1 MAIGDLNNGGFI
13 NPFTKEEDERKA
25 RLRGFMGESVEA
37 PQSVTNGQLT
47 GFLGQPLAQEE
58 INPTSGMLGS
68 MQPVTPEVPTTPPAT
83 AMNTEVPV
91 APVAPPSEAIPGLIG
106 GSMLSQPNLSNV
118 AEFNQAMN
126 SFLGQDQGDLQPVPQ
141 EADLRGIGRDEVVR
155 RAASINEQAKAFGAS
170 GGEAFRESQ
179 DFVNRAFLA
188 NEPTSVVPAS
198 TEALAPTPS
207 PNVMEFASPDFPND
221 VGIARTRARL
231 MEEFGLPTI
240 SQIQAR
246 DEAQRLAQQDQ
257 GYRDASA
264 ERNER
269 AIQQSQ
275 DFGRSISDR
284 ERREGGMSRSEARA
298 IARAN
303 MPGAS
308 VSDKQRGLLAQEAI
322 NNRKSQEG
330 ANVLDELGLG
340 NKLSEDAKSSLIEN
354 FGVQETFNLLTNLNE
369 AEKEKY
375 IAQVEALS
383 ENNSVGLESHMRYI
397 IPGSRQ
403 LIHAGYNE
411 DTGVFG
417 YVNTETGKFEE
428 LPENAVPYVGNTSA
442 KEAKLFKDND
452 ALSTLEGEID
462 HLTTLQSDRA
472 LLPEGIEATLTG
484 ISSMFKTVLGKELN
498 PLEALLA
505 KTGAD
510 FQATLGQLRLDV
522 LGPGVLTEQDA
533 KRLIRA
539 MGGDPRNPFADRETA
554 VAALQKFIDKKK
566 RRYTTLSK
574 QYNMIQGSD
583 LAISMPAFSPK
594 PQFLFEEST
603 SVTPTNETGTEM
615 STEDQDLQ
623 KRLDDYLNK

>member
-58 INPTSGMLGS
+58 INTNAGMLGS
-68 MQPVTPEVPTTPPAT
+68 MQPVTQEVPTTPPAT

-106 GSMLSQPNLSNV
+106 GSMPSQPNLSNV

-126 SFLGQDQGDLQPVPQ
+126 SFLGQDQGSLQPVPQ
-141 EADLRGIGRDEVVR
+141 EADLRGIGRDEVVS

-188 NEPTSVVPAS
+188 NEPTSVVPAP
-198 TEALAPTPS
+198 TEALAPTTS

-246 DEAQRLAQQDQ
+246 DEAQRLAQQGPTSQ
-257 GYRDASA
+257 MESRL
-264 ERNER
+264 RNNR

-275 DFGRSISDR
+275 DSDS
-284 ERREGGMSRSEARA
+284 ETPENGMTRAEARA

-428 LPENAVPYVGNTSA
+428 LPENAVPYAGNTSA

-452 ALSTLEGEID
+452 TLSTLEGEID

-472 LLPEGIEATLTG
+472 LLPEGIEATLTS
-484 ISSMFKTVLGKELN
+484 ISSMFKTFLGNELN

-594 PQFLFEEST
+594 TQFLFEEST
-603 SVTPTNETGTEM
+603 SATPTNERGTET
-615 STEDQDLQ
+615 TED
-623 KRLDDYLNK
+623 RMARYE

>member
-58 INPTSGMLGS
+58 INTNAGMLGS
-68 MQPVTPEVPTTPPAT
+68 MQPVTQEVPTTPPAT

-106 GSMLSQPNLSNV
+106 GSMPSQPNLSNV

-126 SFLGQDQGDLQPVPQ
+126 SFLGQGQGSLQPVPQ
-141 EADLRGIGRDEVVR
+141 EADLRGIGRDEVVS

-188 NEPTSVVPAS
+188 NEPTSVVPAP
-198 TEALAPTPS
+198 TEALAPTTS

-246 DEAQRLAQQDQ
+246 DEAQRLAQQGPTSQ
-257 GYRDASA
+257 MESRL
-264 ERNER
+264 RNNR

-275 DFGRSISDR
+275 DSDS
-284 ERREGGMSRSEARA
+284 ETPENGMTRAEARA

-428 LPENAVPYVGNTSA
+428 LPENAVPYAGNTSA

-452 ALSTLEGEID
+452 TLSTLEGEID

-472 LLPEGIEATLTG
+472 LLPEGIEATLTS
-484 ISSMFKTVLGKELN
+484 ISSMFKTFLGNELN

-594 PQFLFEEST
+594 TQFLFEEST
-603 SVTPTNETGTEM
+603 SATPTNERGTET
-615 STEDQDLQ
+615 TED
-623 KRLDDYLNK
+623 RMARYE